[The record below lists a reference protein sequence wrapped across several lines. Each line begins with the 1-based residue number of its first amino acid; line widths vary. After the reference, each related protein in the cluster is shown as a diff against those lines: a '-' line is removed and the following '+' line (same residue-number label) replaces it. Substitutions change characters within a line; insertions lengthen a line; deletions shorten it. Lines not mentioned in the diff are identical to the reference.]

1 MCVCVCVCVCVG
13 RGACSYSCSCRADD
27 AVLVGHPSCLS
38 VCLRLT
44 KAAQELYSTEQG

>member
-1 MCVCVCVCVCVG
+1 MCVGGVGG

-27 AVLVGHPSCLS
+27 AVLVGHLSCLS